1 MRTARTPR
9 PLTNQNNP
17 LKKNRLIELLKWVWL
32 VLVLAGGIY
41 YVIRNYQQ
49 ALDSLHSIRLAGL
62 LLSVLFIT
70 ISRLLNVDL
79 IRESVKEV
87 GWTPG
92 WKEMFSLVSLTQLGK
107 YIPGGI
113 WQFAARFGAYKSNR
127 LSVKDMGKAFFLENV
142 WVVLGGAMGGVFFL
156 ALGEGNALLERW
168 GIQLTAPLLIALA
181 TISIL
186 FWLAGIFVFQRLAHK
201 TDPLAGS
208 SIRTLRLFVSH
219 FFMYLT
225 MGVSFFFLF
234 SSLGADN
241 LLFTIG
247 AYILSYLA
255 GYLVIF
261 APGGIGVREVV
272 SVFLFAGIAPQ
283 AELAVITIV
292 HRLLYTVIEFLMG
305 LIGFL
310 MQQRRKARA
319 VEAEENQ
326 TPGE

>member
-1 MRTARTPR
+1 MARTNAA
-9 PLTNQNNP
+9 LTDGNNP
-17 LKKNRLIELLKWVWL
+17 KKKNHWLEIVKWAWL
-32 VLVLAGGIY
+32 VLVVAGGIY
-41 YVIRNYQQ
+41 YVVRNYQQ
-49 ALDSLHSIRLAGL
+49 ALEYLRSVRLTGL
-62 LLSVLFIT
+62 LLSVFFIT

-87 GWTPG
+87 GWKPG

-113 WQFAARFGAYKSNR
+113 WQFAARFGAYRSNK

-156 ALGEGNALLERW
+156 ALGDANPLLERW
-168 GIQLTAPLLIALA
+168 GIQLPAPFMLSLAAL
-181 TISIL
+181 SIV
-186 FWLAGIFVFQRLAHK
+186 FWLVGIFIFQRIAHK
-201 TDPLAGS
+201 TDPFALS
-208 SIRTLRLFVSH
+208 SRRTLRLFVSH

-234 SSLGADN
+234 SSLGEDN

-247 AYILSYLA
+247 AYVLSYLA

-261 APGGIGVREVV
+261 APGGIGIREVV
-272 SVFLFAGIAPQ
+272 SVFLFNGVAPQ
-283 AELAVITIV
+283 AELAMLTIV

-305 LIGFL
+305 LVGFI
-310 MQQRRKARA
+310 MQQKQKTRSEQAPK
-319 VEAEENQ
+319 NSI
-326 TPGE
+326 PGE

>member
-1 MRTARTPR
+1 V
-9 PLTNQNNP
+9 TNPSNP
-17 LKKNRLIELLKWVWL
+17 SKKNRLLDVFKWVWL
-32 VLVLAGGIY
+32 VLVLAGGVY
-41 YVIRNYQQ
+41 YVVRNYQQ
-49 ALDSLHSIRLAGL
+49 ALDSLRSMHLAGL

-87 GWTPG
+87 GWKPG
-92 WKEMFSLVSLTQLGK
+92 WREMFSLVSLTQLGK

-113 WQFAARFGAYKSNR
+113 WQFAARFGAYKSNN
-127 LSVKDMGKAFFLENV
+127 LTVKDMGKAFFLENV

-156 ALGEGNALLERW
+156 ALGDGNSLLEHL
-168 GIQLTAPLLIALA
+168 GIQFSTPILITLAAL
-181 TISIL
+181 SL
-186 FWLAGIFVFQRLAHK
+186 VFWLAGIFIFQRFAHK
-201 TDPLAGS
+201 TDSLSVS
-208 SIRTLRLFVSH
+208 SKRTLRLFVSH
-219 FFMYLT
+219 FCMYLT

-234 SSLGADN
+234 SSLGVDN

-247 AYILSYLA
+247 AYVLSYLA
-255 GYLVIF
+255 GYVVIF

-272 SVFLFAGIAPQ
+272 SVFLFTGVAPQ

-310 MQQRRKARA
+310 MQQRQKATTTHP
-319 VEAEENQ
+319 EQNS

>member
-1 MRTARTPR
+1 MARTSAA
-9 PLTNQNNP
+9 LTDGNNP
-17 LKKNRLIELLKWVWL
+17 KTKKRWLEIVKWAWM
-32 VLVLAGGIY
+32 VLVVAGGIY
-41 YVIRNYQQ
+41 YVVRNYQQ
-49 ALDSLHSIRLAGL
+49 ALEYLRSVRLSGL
-62 LLSVLFIT
+62 LLSILFIT

-87 GWTPG
+87 GWKPG

-113 WQFAARFGAYKSNR
+113 WQFAARFGAYRSNK

-156 ALGEGNALLERW
+156 ALGDANPLLERW
-168 GIQLTAPLLIALA
+168 GIHLSAPLMLSLAAL
-181 TISIL
+181 SIL
-186 FWLAGIFVFQRLAHK
+186 FWLVGIFIFQRIAHK
-201 TDPLAGS
+201 TDPFALS
-208 SIRTLRLFVSH
+208 SRRTLRLFVSH

-234 SSLGADN
+234 SSLGEDN

-247 AYILSYLA
+247 AYVLSYLA

-261 APGGIGVREVV
+261 APGGIGIREVV
-272 SVFLFAGIAPQ
+272 SVFLFSGVAPQ
-283 AELAVITIV
+283 AELAMLTIV

-305 LIGFL
+305 LVGFI
-310 MQQRRKARA
+310 MQQKQKIRTEQAPKISI
-319 VEAEENQ
+319 
-326 TPGE
+326 PGE